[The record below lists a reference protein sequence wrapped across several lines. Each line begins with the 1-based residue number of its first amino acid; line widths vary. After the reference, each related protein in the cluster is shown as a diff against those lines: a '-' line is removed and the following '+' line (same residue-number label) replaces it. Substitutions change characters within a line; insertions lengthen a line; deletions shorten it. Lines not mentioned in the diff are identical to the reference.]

1 MFREVLSTEHVES
14 LAIWT
19 MEAEEVLMKQKKVML
34 LVLAILIA
42 CTAIACDLI
51 SSTVESMFDGGFV
64 LPPTIASNTIDFEI
78 TGVGTGLRGYDN
90 FPSITLFVQPRNPA
104 NDLVIPNLVE
114 ADFFDVIDDNGE
126 ARPIEVTPRGA
137 VTTSN
142 NMADIV
148 FIIDT
153 TGSMGGYLST
163 MVSKAQS
170 FADTLAASDV
180 DYRIGYVTFGDDIR
194 KGTHERLAPTG
205 DIATFKTEIAFLSA
219 YGGADGPE
227 NQIDAIDYARAGAGE
242 TSSNPAGSFQNDL
255 GFLYRDAALRMFI
268 LITDIDYH
276 VPGETYSDVLGYY
289 PGGVSNTVTQ
299 EISKLNASGVVCY
312 VVAPSY
318 YEDDYDELATETGG
332 SFFDI
337 TADFAG
343 IIDTIGEEI
352 TTRGD
357 YMITFMTN
365 DFTPSKAHRLRIAVH
380 TSLGDAQGIVNY
392 TSPAVVNYDRAME
405 IYERGLQE

>member
-1 MFREVLSTEHVES
+1 
-14 LAIWT
+14 
-19 MEAEEVLMKQKKVML
+19 MKRSRIL
-34 LVLAILIA
+34 ILVLAVIIVM
-42 CTAIACDLI
+42 TAISCDLI

-64 LPPTIASNTIDFEI
+64 LPPEIASNTIDFTI

-90 FPSITLFVQPRNPA
+90 FPSITLFVTPKNPA
-104 NDLVIPNLVE
+104 DDMVIPNLVE

-142 NMADIV
+142 KMADIV
-148 FIIDT
+148 FVIDT

-163 MVSKAQS
+163 MVTKAQD
-170 FADTLAASDV
+170 FADTLSGSDI

-194 KGTHERLAPTG
+194 KSVHERLAPTSNV
-205 DIATFKTEIAFLSA
+205 DTFKTEIGYLTA

-227 NQIDAIDYARAGAGE
+227 NQIDAIDYARAGTGE
-242 TSSNPAGSFQNDL
+242 TTSNPAGSFQNVL
-255 GFLYRDAALRMFI
+255 SFLYRDAAIRMFI

-276 VPGETYSDVLGYY
+276 IPGETYSDVLGYY
-289 PGGVSNTVTQ
+289 STGVSNTVTQ
-299 EISKLNASGVVCY
+299 EIAKLNSSGSVCY

-318 YEDDYDELATETGG
+318 YEDDYVSLATNTGG
-332 SFFDI
+332 TFYDI
-337 TADFAG
+337 GSDFAG
-343 IIDTIGEEI
+343 IIDDIGEEI

-365 DFTPSKAHRLRIAVH
+365 DFSPSKVHTLRLAVH
-380 TSLGDAQGIVNY
+380 TSLGDAQAVTTY
-392 TSPAVVNYDRAME
+392 TSPSVVNYDRAME